1 MDPLRLIQP
10 TLNILNVDG
19 FKKQSDGTNNA
30 TALKKFHFRTL
41 LILSSRNRDEWIK
54 GMPIKLST
62 RGIKRLEVTMRDV
75 MDGLED
81 AASYMNYL
89 SVPETVEILSIE
101 PPGRTTQPHQE
112 VIQFNRSSHSTDS
125 HESSNIVDYLIER
138 ELRKSA

>member
-1 MDPLRLIQP
+1 MS
-10 TLNILNVDG
+10 V
-19 FKKQSDGTNNA
+19 
-30 TALKKFHFRTL
+30 
-41 LILSSRNRDEWIK
+41 
-54 GMPIKLST
+54 KLSK

-101 PPGRTTQPHQE
+101 PPGRTTQPIQD
-112 VIQFNRSSHSTDS
+112 VIQFNKVNNSTDVD
-125 HESSNIVDYLIER
+125 ECSNIVDYLIER

>member
-1 MDPLRLIQP
+1 
-10 TLNILNVDG
+10 
-19 FKKQSDGTNNA
+19 
-30 TALKKFHFRTL
+30 
-41 LILSSRNRDEWIK
+41 
-54 GMPIKLST
+54 MPVKLSI

-101 PPGRTTQPHQE
+101 PPGRTPQPHQE
-112 VIQFNRSSHSTDS
+112 VIQFNSLDS
-125 HESSNIVDYLIER
+125 ADSCDTSNIVDYLIER